1 VDLDYLADNL
11 WLVGAPATV
20 AERICDLRM
29 QTGGFGY
36 LVITSYEATD
46 EREPWQRSLRL
57 LVEQVLPACKVWEDR
72 DYAMAGGRPWATS
85 RLQRIR
91 STRSCGFMAR
101 ARLSRVEEW
110 DRANGRGR
118 RFDLGGIRLEILD
131 NARERQ
137 SLDLREP
144 ADRIHVVV
152 EVDDIDATRR
162 RLATSTPSPQTTSW
176 GARLFQVRDPDGCR
190 NFPGMDQAENWPNT
204 RRIIIGNSGATG
216 VIYGIRLLEVLRD
229 MNDVETH
236 HILENWNNWSC

>member
-1 VDLDYLADNL
+1 MSYVALATNSFDEVV
-11 WLVGAPATV
+11 WLYG
-20 AERICDLRM
+20 EGL
-29 QTGGFGY
+29 GFP
-36 LVITSYEATD
+36 V
-46 EREPWQRSLRL
+46 
-57 LVEQVLPACKVWEDR
+57 
-72 DYAMAGGRPWATS
+72 
-85 RLQRIR
+85 
-91 STRSCGFMAR
+91 
-101 ARLSRVEEW
+101 VEEW

-190 NFPGMDQAENWPNT
+190 NFPGMDQAEN
-204 RRIIIGNSGATG
+204 
-216 VIYGIRLLEVLRD
+216 
-229 MNDVETH
+229 
-236 HILENWNNWSC
+236 